1 MSYRVGDP
9 EGERRVG
16 GHPGGNAAVT
26 IAAAPTM
33 SPGGWPMTPERQ
45 MVLGAAL
52 VLLAGAIMVLRGAWV
67 PGATLLIIGA
77 TFAMLTIV
85 RRQ

>member
-1 MSYRVGDP
+1 
-9 EGERRVG
+9 
-16 GHPGGNAAVT
+16 
-26 IAAAPTM
+26 
-33 SPGGWPMTPERQ
+33 MTPERQ

-77 TFAMLTIV
+77 TFAVLTIV